1 MFHAT
6 AMSEF
11 KFACPVCGQRMAV
24 EASASGAQVE
34 CPTCFQIIIVPKA
47 PAEGSKYQ
55 LSATQFLKPVFLP
68 PPVKAAPPVVHQ
80 RKSALLIFALILVC
94 AASVALLVR
103 EKIVQSQEEQASA
116 ATTNAAPF
124 AVSPLWTLDLTN
136 AVFPD
141 GPAAGKIHGKDF
153 VCRRAVFQN
162 GLLMLRSSADRD
174 ADITVNLYVSTNV
187 FSTNTIEILSGRNF
201 EAGTNHAGFAPGAW
215 LSWHDGD
222 LLVME
227 RFTNG
232 FALKLEFGAV
242 SSNQLPGR
250 IYLCLPYLA
259 KSCVAG
265 KFTAEIRNS
274 RPRR

>member
-1 MFHAT
+1 
-6 AMSEF
+6 MSEF

-24 EASASGAQVE
+24 ESSASGAQVE

-55 LSATQFLKPVFLP
+55 LSATQYLKPVVLP
-68 PPVKAAPPVVHQ
+68 PPVKTAPPVVHQ
-80 RKSALLIFALILVC
+80 RKSALLIFGLILVC
-94 AASVALLVR
+94 AASLALLVR
-103 EKIVQSQEEQASA
+103 EKIVQSQQEQANT
-116 ATTNAAPF
+116 ATTNAVPF

-136 AVFPD
+136 AVFPA

-162 GLLMLRSSADRD
+162 GLLMLRSSTDRD
-174 ADITVNLYVSTNV
+174 VDITANLYNLDVSTKA
-187 FSTNTIEILSGRNF
+187 FSTNAIEILSGRDF

-222 LLVME
+222 LQVTE

-232 FALKLEFGAV
+232 FALKLEFEAV
-242 SSNQLPGR
+242 SSNQLSGR
-250 IYLCLPYLA
+250 IYLCLPDLA

-265 KFTAEIRNS
+265 KFTAEIRNP
-274 RPRR
+274 RPRRQP

>member
-1 MFHAT
+1 
-6 AMSEF
+6 MSEF

-24 EASASGAQVE
+24 DASASGAQVE

-55 LSATQFLKPVFLP
+55 LSATQYLKPVFLP
-68 PPVKAAPPVVHQ
+68 PPVKPAPPVVHQ

-94 AASVALLVR
+94 AASLALLVR
-103 EKIVQSQEEQASA
+103 ENIVRSRLEQAKADS
-116 ATTNAAPF
+116 TNAVPF

-141 GPAAGKIHGKDF
+141 EPAAGKIHGKDF
-153 VCRRAVFQN
+153 VCRRVVFQN

-174 ADITVNLYVSTNV
+174 SEMTANIFISTNN
-187 FSTNTIEILSGRNF
+187 FSTNAAEMLSGRSF
-201 EAGTNHAGFAPGAW
+201 EAGTNRAGFVPGAW

-222 LLVME
+222 LQVME

-232 FALKLEFGAV
+232 LALKLEFGAV
-242 SSNQLPGR
+242 SSNQLPGK
-250 IYLCLPYLA
+250 IYLCLPDEA
-259 KSCVAG
+259 KSYIAG
-265 KFTAEIRNS
+265 KFTAEIRNA